1 MSLRFVYI
9 RYASGLVRDRAKL
22 FHLIV
27 VVYLT
32 VWFSNR
38 NLNICFAQLWKGRE
52 FKQYPIGKICMM
64 TNLSLTYEGKIDK
77 NFDFLEKKIK
87 MAVVLSFVISIYM
100 LIYGSYS
107 SFRDRWLWMKLKI
120 NKHCDILVSCSDK
133 ESNCMQAFVTA
144 WELMKLHIYLWNF
157 M

>member
-1 MSLRFVYI
+1 MYI

-32 VWFSNR
+32 VWFANR

-87 MAVVLSFVISIYM
+87 MAVVLSFFISIYM

-107 SFRDRWLWMKLKI
+107 SFRDR
-120 NKHCDILVSCSDK
+120 
-133 ESNCMQAFVTA
+133 
-144 WELMKLHIYLWNF
+144 
-157 M
+157 